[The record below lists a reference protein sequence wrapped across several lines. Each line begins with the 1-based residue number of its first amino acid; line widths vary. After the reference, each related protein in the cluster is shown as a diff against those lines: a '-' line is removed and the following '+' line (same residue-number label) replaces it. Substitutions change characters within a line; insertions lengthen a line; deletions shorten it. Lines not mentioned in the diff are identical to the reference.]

1 VLQESP
7 NGLYCAAGAFHV
19 DPYGTVDRAV
29 VTHAHGDHARPGA
42 AAYLCTPDTSALI
55 RRRLGP
61 DAVIQELPYGE
72 RLELGSTTISFHPA
86 GHMLGSAQLRIEGPG
101 QGVWVVSGD
110 YKREAD
116 PTCAPFEVLRCD
128 TFITESTYALP
139 LFRWDSPHSVARDI
153 VSWWTGNPDKTSLL
167 FCYAL
172 GKAQRILAEL
182 SLLTDR
188 PVHVHGAVEA
198 FAEIYRARGV
208 KLAKT
213 IPVADQ
219 RGLAGELVL
228 APLTARGS
236 PWMKR
241 FRAAEHA
248 FASGHLRIRG
258 TRRRR
263 GFDRGFVISDHADW
277 PGVLR
282 TVEETSAPRI
292 LALHGHR
299 DALIHYLRDKGAD
312 AAAIGAAHAEL
323 DPEGD

>member
-7 NGLYCAAGAFHV
+7 NGLFCADGAFHV
-19 DPYGTVDRAV
+19 DPHGPVERAV

-42 AAYLCTPDTSALI
+42 KAYLCTPDTAALI

-61 DAVIQELPYGE
+61 EAVIQELPYRE
-72 RLELGSTTISFHPA
+72 RLRLGRAVISFHPA
-86 GHMLGSAQLRIEGPG
+86 GHMLGSAQLRMEAG

-110 YKREAD
+110 YKREPD
-116 PTCAPFEVLRCD
+116 PTCAPFEPLRCD

-139 LFRWDSPHSVARDI
+139 LFRWDPPASVAREI
-153 VSWWTGNPDKTSLL
+153 ISWWSGNGGKASLL

-182 SLLTDR
+182 ALLTDR
-188 PVHVHGAVEA
+188 PIQVHGAVEA

-208 KLAKT
+208 KLART

-241 FRAAEHA
+241 FKAPEQA

-282 TVEETSAPRI
+282 TVEESGASRI

-299 DALIHYLRDKGAD
+299 DALIHALRDKGVD
-312 AAAIGAAHAEL
+312 AAPIGAAHAEL